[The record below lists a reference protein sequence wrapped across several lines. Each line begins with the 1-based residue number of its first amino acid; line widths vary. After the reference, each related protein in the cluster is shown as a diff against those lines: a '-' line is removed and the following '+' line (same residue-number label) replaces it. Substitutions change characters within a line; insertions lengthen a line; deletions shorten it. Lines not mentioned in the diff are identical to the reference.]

1 MFSEAAS
8 TLGIRP
14 AIIEK
19 DFARR
24 SPALVGNAR
33 LFSDKRVI
41 RFPDRDFRPTT
52 RSEDAFR
59 PIVRMARHTPQ
70 SRAASDANIHLA

>member
-41 RFPDRDFRPTT
+41 RFPDRD
-52 RSEDAFR
+52 SEGAW
-59 PIVRMARHTPQ
+59 
-70 SRAASDANIHLA
+70 AASNPRDARFSAT